1 MMVVQFSSLGLRRTL
16 LAVLLFAVAGC
27 TSVPFDYP
35 KTTSHSSPPDPNTI
49 TGEAALRWQE
59 DHGTLNGF
67 VGLPEGIDAIGV
79 RLRMM
84 QLAET
89 SIDAQYFILKNDRAG
104 ALFVG
109 KLLLAADRGVQV
121 RLLLDDVFTTGIDR
135 QLTLLNSHPNI
146 QIRLFNPLSRR
157 SLKYWSYLL
166 DFSRA
171 NRRMHNKSF
180 TVDNSMTIVG
190 GRNIGEEY
198 FELKQD
204 VMFDDYEVFAIGAV
218 VDDVSAGFDAFWNSE
233 LSVPVE
239 AFGIKVDPAE
249 LNGWRD
255 YMHSKTEESATGVY
269 AQALNSK
276 MLRNISQGRLRPALA
291 EATMVTDSP
300 DKLLNPV
307 GDQET
312 SALRTDIGARFRD
325 AQREILIITPYFIPQ
340 EAGTKVIE
348 QLLAKGVRVVI
359 VTNSLA
365 STNHVAVHSGY
376 ARYRKRLI
384 QAGAEIYEI
393 RAEFT
398 GDETGWG
405 HSPELVTLHSK
416 STVIDRKTIFVGSLN
431 FDPRSILINTEMGL
445 FIESREL
452 GAVFT
457 VSLFQA
463 LSQSTYKVDL
473 DEHDKLR
480 WTYQYDKQQEI
491 LHREPQASWSRR
503 FMAGFYGIL
512 PIESQ
517 L

>member
-1 MMVVQFSSLGLRRTL
+1 MMAVHFFEAGLRRTL
-16 LAVLLFAVAGC
+16 LITLLLVVSGC
-27 TSVPFDYP
+27 ASVPFDYP
-35 KTTSHSSPPDPNTI
+35 KTASHSPPPGPNTV
-49 TGEAALRWQE
+49 TGEAALRWQA
-59 DHGTLNGF
+59 DHGSVNGF
-67 VGLPEGIDAIGV
+67 VGLPEGIDALGV

-84 QLAET
+84 QLAEK

-104 ALFVG
+104 ALFAG
-109 KLLLAADRGVQV
+109 KMLLAADRGVKV

-135 QLTLLNSHPNI
+135 QLSLLNSHPNI
-146 QIRLFNPLSRR
+146 EVRLFNPLSRR

-218 VDDVSAGFDAFWNSE
+218 VGDVSAGFDQFWNSE
-233 LSVPVE
+233 LAVPVE
-239 AFGIKVDPAE
+239 AFGIKVDPGE
-249 LNGWRD
+249 LNDWRE
-255 YMHSKTEESATGVY
+255 YMRVKTHESATGVY
-269 AQALNSK
+269 AQALDSK
-276 MLRNISQGRLRPALA
+276 MLRNIRDGRLRPALA

-307 GDQET
+307 GDKNGA
-312 SALRTDIGARFRD
+312 ALRNDIGERFRD
-325 AQREILIITPYFIPQ
+325 AKHEILIITPYFIPQ
-340 EAGTKVIE
+340 EAGTKLIE

-384 QAGAEIYEI
+384 RAGAEIHEI
-393 RAEFT
+393 RAEFS

-445 FIESREL
+445 FIESSDL

-457 VSLFQA
+457 VKLFQS
-463 LSQSTYKVDL
+463 LPRTTYRVDL
-473 DEHDKLR
+473 DEHDQLR
-480 WTYQYDKQQEI
+480 WTYQYDGQQEI
-491 LHREPQASWSRR
+491 LHKEPQAAWSRR

-512 PIESQ
+512 PIEGQ